1 MTKHNFE
8 GSSSIRACEYHDEE
22 NAMTIHFL
30 SGGSHKYEG
39 VTKAHFDAFTN
50 APSPGKH
57 FHQYIRPHFKSK
69 KL

>member
-8 GSSSIRACEYHDEE
+8 GSSSIHSCEYHDSE

-30 SGGSHKYEG
+30 SGGSHKYADVPKQVFE
-39 VTKAHFDAFTN
+39 AFKD

-57 FHQYIRPHFKSK
+57 FHQHVRNNFKSEK
-69 KL
+69 V